1 MSAKRDMSIRFMR
14 TANRVLLIFSF
25 VLSRIQAKLMDWRM
39 ALIFKSFVPRND
51 DIFIVTYPR
60 SGTTWLQQILYQLTT
75 DGNMDFEHIS
85 QQVPFLENALG
96 KGRSLDRPSPR
107 IFKTHLN
114 YRMVPKGDCRYIYVA
129 RNGKD
134 VAVSYYYYHKSH
146 MGFGRSFNEF
156 FNQYMRGKVGY
167 GSWFAHVKDWWRHRN
182 DPNVLFLTYEEM
194 SEDLEAAI
202 KKISAFC
209 NIEINPEA
217 LPGIL
222 ERCSFAF
229 MKQHESKFDT
239 LMEMAWERRLQLNSF
254 FRKGQTADWKGHLD
268 NRQEEAF
275 EKEFA
280 ARMGDLGMDGATLGG
295 PVRVTSGQVE
305 NAVTPNSTAT
315 SAALIR

>member
-14 TANRVLLIFSF
+14 TANRVILIFSF
-25 VLSRIQAKLMDWRM
+25 VLGFIHTKLTDWRM
-39 ALIFKSFVPRND
+39 TLVCKSFVPRND

-75 DGNMDFEHIS
+75 DGNMDFVHIS
-85 QQVPFLENALG
+85 QEVPFLELALG
-96 KGRSLDRPSPR
+96 KGRSLDVPSPR
-107 IFKTHLN
+107 IFKTHLS
-114 YRMVPKGDCRYIYVA
+114 YRMVPKGNCKYIYVA

-134 VAVSYYYYHKSH
+134 VAVSYYYYHKTH
-146 MGFGRSFNEF
+146 MGAEQSFSEF
-156 FNQYMRGKVGY
+156 FNQYIRGKVGY
-167 GSWFAHVKDWWRHRN
+167 GSWFSHVKDWWQHRN

-194 SEDLEAAI
+194 TEDLEAAI

-209 NIEINPEA
+209 NIELNPEA
-217 LPGIL
+217 LPRIL

-239 LMEMAWERRLQLNSF
+239 LMELAWVRRMQTNSF

-268 NRQEEAF
+268 NQQEKAF

-280 ARMGDLGMDGATLGG
+280 TRIGDLGMDGATLGG

-305 NAVTPNSTAT
+305 NALAPNSSTT
-315 SAALIR
+315 SAALIQ

>member
-1 MSAKRDMSIRFMR
+1 MSAKRDMSIRLMR
-14 TANRVLLIFSF
+14 TANYALSIFSF
-25 VLSRIQAKLMDWRM
+25 VLGFIQAKILDLRM
-39 ALIFKSFVPRND
+39 ALICKSFVPRND

-75 DGNMDFEHIS
+75 DGNMEFEHIS
-85 QQVPFLENALG
+85 QQVPFLEHALG
-96 KGRSLDRPSPR
+96 KGRSLNRPSPR

-146 MGFGRSFNEF
+146 MGFGKSFNEF
-156 FNQYMRGKVGY
+156 FNQYISGKVGY
-167 GSWFAHVKDWWRHRN
+167 GSWFAHVKDWWQRRN

-194 SEDLEAAI
+194 TEDLEAVI
-202 KKISAFC
+202 KKICAFC
-209 NIEINPEA
+209 NIELNLEA

-229 MKQHESKFDT
+229 MKQHENKFDT
-239 LMEMAWERRLQLNSF
+239 LMEFAWERHQQENAF

-268 NRQEEAF
+268 SQQEEAF

-280 ARMGDLGMDGATLGG
+280 TRMGDLGVDGATLGG
-295 PVRVTSGQVE
+295 PVRVTPSQVE
-305 NAVTPNSTAT
+305 KAVTPNNTTT
-315 SAALIR
+315 SAALIQ

>member
-1 MSAKRDMSIRFMR
+1 MSKRDMSIRLMR
-14 TANRVLLIFSF
+14 TANSVLFIFSF

-39 ALIFKSFVPRND
+39 ALIFKSFVPRKD

-60 SGTTWLQQILYQLTT
+60 SGTTWLQMILYQLTT
-75 DGNMDFEHIS
+75 DGNMEFDHIS
-85 QQVPFLENALG
+85 QQVPFLEPALG
-96 KGRSLDRPSPR
+96 KGKSLDRPSPR

-146 MGFGRSFNEF
+146 MGFGKGFNEF
-156 FNQYMRGKVGY
+156 FSQYIRGKVGY
-167 GSWFAHVKDWWRHRN
+167 GSWFAHVKDWWQHRN

-194 SEDLEAAI
+194 IEDLEAAI

-209 NIEINPEA
+209 NIKINPEA

-254 FRKGQTADWKGHLD
+254 FRKGQTADWKEHLS
-268 NRQEEAF
+268 NEQEEAF
-275 EKEFA
+275 EAEFTK
-280 ARMGDLGMDGATLGG
+280 RIGHMGDEGLVLGASSS
-295 PVRVTSGQVE
+295 VKSGQ
-305 NAVTPNSTAT
+305 AQKPVTQTSTAT
-315 SAALIR
+315 SVTAQ